1 MPTPSPAIT
10 PYVLSPNIADLIID
24 PSRPHSVHGGP
35 IVRYRDESQRRTK
48 VAICGS
54 GGVRVMPWD
63 DPEWECWAINNF
75 WETARDSKGRLAA
88 SRWWEQHQIFPD
100 TTGPHA
106 GHIIQNDNDMQWI
119 RECPVPIYTTEPF
132 PENPRAVVW
141 PVDYYAHKYRDY
153 FTCTFAYQICQAIEE
168 GFTEIRVCGLALL
181 SGTKREATVESSCVN
196 YWLGLAEGRG
206 IKVDLAPARTL
217 RHLDGSSDDVP
228 QFLLWHPYR
237 YGHDY
242 WAEADF
248 VKEFVSRW
256 DERKVAV

>member
-10 PYVLSPNIADLIID
+10 PYVLSPNIADLVID
-24 PSRPHSVHGGP
+24 RSRLNAVK
-35 IVRYRDESQRRTK
+35 YRVEKQRRTK

-54 GGVRVMPWD
+54 GGVCMMPWN

-75 WETARDSKGRLAA
+75 WETARDSRGRLAA

-100 TTGPHA
+100 TTGRHA

-132 PENPRAVVW
+132 PDNPRAVVW
-141 PVDYYAHKYRDY
+141 PVEYYARKYRDY
-153 FTCTFAYQICQAIEE
+153 FTCTFAYQICQAYDE
-168 GFTEIRVCGLALL
+168 GFKEIMVCGLELL
-181 SGTKREATVESSCVN
+181 NGTKREATVESSCVN
-196 YWLGLAEGRG
+196 YWLGFVEGRG
-206 IKVDLAPARTL
+206 MKVTIPPRRAVHTR
-217 RHLDGSSDDVP
+217 DGSYIEE
-228 QFLLWHPYR
+228 QFLLTHPYR

-242 WAEADF
+242 WCESDF
-248 VKEFVSRW
+248 VKEYVSRW